1 MCSPGPRFPHFRVL
15 SSPHTILTA
24 GLFVRLLLLGASG
37 MFGSDAAAV
46 FREAGYEVLGADLPE
61 VDITR
66 PSSLADFLDA
76 HPCDLVLNAAAYTNV
91 DGAEDHRE
99 EAFRINAFGAEV
111 VARACRDRN
120 LALAHI
126 STDYVFPG
134 AREAGYVP
142 SDPPGPPVNAYG
154 ASKLAGEEAIRAV
167 LPEDRLL
174 ICRTQWLY
182 GRHGKNFVDTIRGL
196 AASRASLSVVNDQW
210 GVPTH
215 TAELA
220 RQIAR
225 LLTLGARGVAHTVG
239 GGGPITWFT
248 FAREIVALAGLPC
261 EVLPCSSEAFPRP
274 AKRPRHAWLRSGV
287 PADAGPWKDSL
298 LSYLRESGS

>member
-1 MCSPGPRFPHFRVL
+1 M
-15 SSPHTILTA
+15 A
-24 GLFVRLLLLGASG
+24 GLFVRLLLLGANG
-37 MFGSDAAAV
+37 MFGRDAAAV
-46 FREAGYEVLGADLPE
+46 FAQAGFGVAGADLPE
-61 VDITR
+61 VDIT
-66 PSSLADFLDA
+66 SASGVAGFLDA
-76 HPCDLVLNAAAYTNV
+76 NPAQIVVNAAAYTNV

-111 VARACRDRN
+111 VAHACRDRH
-120 LALAHI
+120 LTLVHI

-134 AREAGYVP
+134 EREAGYVP
-142 SDPPGPPVNAYG
+142 LDPPGPPVNAYG
-154 ASKLAGEEAIRAV
+154 ASKLAGEEAIRAA
-167 LPEDRLL
+167 LPGDRLL

-196 AASRASLSVVNDQW
+196 AASRASLHVVDDQW

-225 LLTLGARGVAHTVG
+225 LLALGARGVAHTVG
-239 GGGPITWFT
+239 GGGPVTWCT

-274 AKRPRHAWLRSGV
+274 AKRPRHAWLRSDV
-287 PADAGPWKDSL
+287 PADARPWRESL
-298 LSYLRESGS
+298 LAYLKEPGS